1 MPPMRERLVPIT
13 LGMGVA
19 MTIAAHYTAGRLKE
33 AMLVANG
40 LRTAPERA
48 AEGGTEFEQP
58 TLARSP
64 SIFDG
69 VRRAP
74 PASPPTP
81 LLHRCAH
88 TPRPRRLMR
97 QVVNTIFAAELHRL
111 LPQLEERSPSPS
123 RSP

>member
-48 AEGGTEFEQP
+48 AEGGKEFEQP

-69 VRRAP
+69 VRRAS
-74 PASPPTP
+74 PASPP
-81 LLHRCAH
+81 HRCYTAARTH
-88 TPRPRRLMR
+88 RACLMR

-111 LPQLEERSPSPS
+111 LPQLEKRSPSPS

>member
-19 MTIAAHYTAGRLKE
+19 MPIAAHYTAGRLKE

-48 AEGGTEFEQP
+48 AEGGKEFEQP

-69 VRRAP
+69 VRRVP
-74 PASPPTP
+74 PASPS
-81 LLHRCAH
+81 HRCAH
-88 TPRPRRLMR
+88 TTASAL
-97 QVVNTIFAAELHRL
+97 A
-111 LPQLEERSPSPS
+111 
-123 RSP
+123 